1 MVKVGRALSQGP
13 EAAAPEDQSEES
25 IPLERE
31 PVEREPVEREPV
43 DKAPDEFGAPY
54 LEAGDAEEAGPEIDI
69 EGLESLED
77 PVRTY
82 LREIGRVRL
91 LSFGDEQLLARK
103 LDGGKHLAALEN
115 ELRGRAGRPP
125 GPREITLALLRRLI
139 VAGPLVSTLS
149 ASLGLRGDLTLS
161 QVTDHPGIRSAIDAW
176 LDPALM
182 GQLAASLG
190 EEMDTV
196 QDKVI
201 DLSLDSW
208 LLPAEAVNLL
218 ADYTLGR
225 LDEALGRPE
234 LLAELESTGRLFQAH
249 FHRIKA
255 ESVRARARLIEANL
269 RLVVSVTKKYMNR
282 GIPILDLVQE
292 GNIGLMRAVEK
303 FNYRKGFKFSTYAT
317 WWVRQAVARAIA
329 DQARTIRLPVHMVET
344 VNKLAR
350 YQQRLLQE
358 YGRDPTPEE
367 IGAAMDIGPDKVGE
381 ILKISQAVVSLETP
395 VGEEEESRL
404 GDLIQDRDGA
414 ATADVAASEVLKDQ
428 IREVLQTLS
437 DREAQVLQLRFG
449 LQDGR
454 SRTLEE
460 VGREF
465 GVTRERIRQIEA
477 KALRKM
483 RRPSRSRKLKDF
495 VE

>member
-1 MVKVGRALSQGP
+1 MVKVGHVPSHGP
-13 EAAAPEDQSEES
+13 EAPALAAPEDQAEGS
-25 IPLERE
+25 IPLEREPVERE

-54 LEAGDAEEAGPEIDI
+54 LEAGDAEETDFEIDI
-69 EGLESLED
+69 ESFEGLKD

-103 LDGGKHLAALEN
+103 LDGAKHLAALEN
-115 ELRGRAGRPP
+115 ELRGRVGWPP

-139 VAGPLVSTLS
+139 DAGPLASTLS
-149 ASLGLRGDLTLS
+149 ALLGLRGDLTLS

-176 LDPALM
+176 LDPALI

-190 EEMDTV
+190 EEMATV

-208 LLPAEAVNLL
+208 LLPPEAVNLL
-218 ADYTLGR
+218 ADHTLGR

-255 ESVRARARLIEANL
+255 ESARARARLIEANL
-269 RLVVSVTKKYMNR
+269 RLVVSVTKKYMSR

-317 WWVRQAVARAIA
+317 
-329 DQARTIRLPVHMVET
+329 
-344 VNKLAR
+344 
-350 YQQRLLQE
+350 
-358 YGRDPTPEE
+358 
-367 IGAAMDIGPDKVGE
+367 
-381 ILKISQAVVSLETP
+381 
-395 VGEEEESRL
+395 
-404 GDLIQDRDGA
+404 
-414 ATADVAASEVLKDQ
+414 
-428 IREVLQTLS
+428 
-437 DREAQVLQLRFG
+437 
-449 LQDGR
+449 
-454 SRTLEE
+454 
-460 VGREF
+460 
-465 GVTRERIRQIEA
+465 
-477 KALRKM
+477 
-483 RRPSRSRKLKDF
+483 
-495 VE
+495 